1 MFMPDGILRK
11 LREKASAI
19 KARKPMRIP
28 ARKIAKLAT
37 SLKKN
42 LKSNLNG
49 KLASDLTHK
58 LKNKLAQKPARKTA
72 QNTAQNTAKNTA
84 QNTKRKSVQKPVRKP
99 IRKPVSK
106 LANKPARKP
115 SRNNMSTARRRMYF
129 RRRIA
134 VGTALLLILAIVI
147 FCVISLGK
155 GLVAIGGAIAGH
167 EVNISRKAVPDPRP
181 VGLTPRCSARNI
193 RLELSTS
200 SQTVPM
206 GGSVEI
212 TERFVYDGNSSCLID
227 ASNINAVLTVNTSDE
242 ATKNQDGAQKNSDD
256 QSKDSQNQNDSA
268 DTKDASKNSDP
279 LADAVWRSDEC
290 KNAPLKPLL
299 MSKGDH
305 FEKKITWNTN
315 ANSGKDCTAD
325 EDLPKVDRGIY
336 VIQLQHKRVPGLHS
350 DPLLINVK

>member
-1 MFMPDGILRK
+1 MPAASKLIKRCITIVIMFMPDGILRK
-11 LREKASAI
+11 LREKVSEI
-19 KARKPMRIP
+19 KARKPMRTP

-42 LKSNLNG
+42 IKS
-49 KLASDLTHK
+49 KISSKPASDLTHK
-58 LKNKLAQKPARKTA
+58 LKSKLAQKPARKPSI
-72 QNTAQNTAKNTA
+72 KPS
-84 QNTKRKSVQKPVRKP
+84 RKQSRKP
-99 IRKPVSK
+99 S
-106 LANKPARKP
+106 RKP
-115 SRNNMSTARRRMYF
+115 SRNNMSAARRRMYL

-134 VGTALLLILAIVI
+134 VGTALLLILAITI
-147 FCVISLGK
+147 FCVISLCK

-193 RLELSTS
+193 RLELSAS

-206 GGSVEI
+206 GGSVDI

-242 ATKNQDGAQKNSDD
+242 ATNSQD
-256 QSKDSQNQNDSA
+256 DSQNKDAKNQNDSA
-268 DTKDASKNSDP
+268 DTKDASKSNDP
-279 LADAVWRSDEC
+279 LSHAVWRSDKCEDV
-290 KNAPLKPLL
+290 PLKPLL
-299 MSKGDH
+299 MAKGDH

-315 ANSGKDCTAD
+315 SNSGKGCVAD
-325 EDLPKVDRGIY
+325 EDLPKVNRGIY

-350 DPLLINVK
+350 DPVLINVK

>member
-11 LREKASAI
+11 LRKKVSEI
-19 KARKPMRIP
+19 KARKPMRTP

-42 LKSNLNG
+42 IKS
-49 KLASDLTHK
+49 KISSKPASDLTHK
-58 LKNKLAQKPARKTA
+58 LKSKLAQKPARKPSI
-72 QNTAQNTAKNTA
+72 KPS
-84 QNTKRKSVQKPVRKP
+84 RKQ
-99 IRKPVSK
+99 
-106 LANKPARKP
+106 
-115 SRNNMSTARRRMYF
+115 SRNNMSAARRRMYL

-134 VGTALLLILAIVI
+134 VGTALLLILAIAI
-147 FCVISLGK
+147 FCVISLCK
-155 GLVAIGGAIAGH
+155 GFVAIGGAIAGH

-200 SQTVPM
+200 SQNVPM

-242 ATKNQDGAQKNSDD
+242 ATNSKD
-256 QSKDSQNQNDSA
+256 DSQNKDAKNQTDSV
-268 DTKDASKNSDP
+268 DTKDASKSNDS
-279 LADAVWRSDEC
+279 LSHAVWRSDKCEDV
-290 KNAPLKPLL
+290 PLNPLL
-299 MSKGDH
+299 MAKGDH
-305 FEKKITWNTN
+305 FEKKVTWNTN
-315 ANSGKDCTAD
+315 SNSGKGCVAD

>member
-11 LREKASAI
+11 LRKKVSEI
-19 KARKPMRIP
+19 KARKPMRTP
-28 ARKIAKLAT
+28 ARKIAKFAT

-58 LKNKLAQKPARKTA
+58 LKSKLAQKPARKTA
-72 QNTAQNTAKNTA
+72 QTPAKSTERKSV
-84 QNTKRKSVQKPVRKP
+84 QKSVQKPVRKP
-99 IRKPVSK
+99 FSKPVTKISS
-106 LANKPARKP
+106 KPARKP
-115 SRNNMSTARRRMYF
+115 SRNNMSAARRRMYL

-134 VGTALLLILAIVI
+134 VGTALLIILAIAI
-147 FCVISLGK
+147 FCVISLCK

-193 RLELSTS
+193 RLELSAS
-200 SQTVPM
+200 SQNVPM

-242 ATKNQDGAQKNSDD
+242 ATNS
-256 QSKDSQNQNDSA
+256 KEDSQNKDAKNQTDSV
-268 DTKDASKNSDP
+268 DTKDASKSNDP
-279 LADAVWRSDEC
+279 LSHAVWRSDKCEDV
-290 KNAPLKPLL
+290 PLNPLL
-299 MSKGDH
+299 MAKGDH
-305 FEKKITWNTN
+305 FEKKVTWNTN
-315 ANSGKDCTAD
+315 SNSGKGCVAD

>member
-193 RLELSTS
+193 RLELSAS

-206 GGSVEI
+206 GGSVDI

-242 ATKNQDGAQKNSDD
+242 ATNSQD
-256 QSKDSQNQNDSA
+256 DSQNKDAKNQNDSA
-268 DTKDASKNSDP
+268 DTKDASKSNDP
-279 LADAVWRSDEC
+279 LSHAVWRSDKCEDV
-290 KNAPLKPLL
+290 PLKPLL
-299 MSKGDH
+299 MAKGDH

-315 ANSGKDCTAD
+315 SNSGKGCVAD
-325 EDLPKVDRGIY
+325 EDLPKVNRGIY